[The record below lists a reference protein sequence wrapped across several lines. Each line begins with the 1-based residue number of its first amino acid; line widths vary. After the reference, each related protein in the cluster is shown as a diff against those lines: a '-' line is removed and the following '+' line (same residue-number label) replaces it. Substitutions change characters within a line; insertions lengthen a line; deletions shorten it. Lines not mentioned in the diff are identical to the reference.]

1 MPGDDEKKKE
11 PKSKPKK
18 KKEVEEDPEA
28 VEAKRL
34 AEEKEHNILKF
45 GVSQNFSNYFVFS
58 LLSYAYG

>member
-45 GVSQNFSNYFVFS
+45 GVSQNF
-58 LLSYAYG
+58 